1 MTTPPL
7 HGHHHGP
14 PSDELAELEQRDVAV
29 AFVDLAG
36 YSVFTEFCG
45 DQEAA
50 ELAIRLA
57 SQTWQAGS
65 TTGHA
70 AGQGHRRCGDAH
82 RRRPPK

>member
-45 DQEAA
+45 P
-50 ELAIRLA
+50 
-57 SQTWQAGS
+57 GS
-65 TTGHA
+65 RRTGHTVGLSDL
-70 AGQGHRRCGDAH
+70 AGRLYDRARGWS
-82 RRRPPK
+82 RPSAMR

>member
-70 AGQGHRRCGDAH
+70 AGQGHRRCGDG
-82 RRRPPK
+82 

>member
-36 YSVFTEFCG
+36 YSVFTDCLLYTS
-45 DQEAA
+45 DAA
-50 ELAIRLA
+50 DE
-57 SQTWQAGS
+57 
-65 TTGHA
+65 
-70 AGQGHRRCGDAH
+70 
-82 RRRPPK
+82 